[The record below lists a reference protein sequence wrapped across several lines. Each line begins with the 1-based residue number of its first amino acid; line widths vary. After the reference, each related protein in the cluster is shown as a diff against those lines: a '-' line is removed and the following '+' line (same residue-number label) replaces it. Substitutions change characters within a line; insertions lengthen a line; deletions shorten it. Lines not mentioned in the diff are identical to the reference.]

1 MCKNI
6 HSNACP
12 QIRKKMDS
20 RDHSS
25 MGLELQK
32 GGTELVDN
40 HVCFS
45 YNPSFSACFFSQN
58 SVSLATNQPEQCFG
72 LFFQRSE
79 WGCNMLD
86 SSN

>member
-40 HVCFS
+40 II
-45 YNPSFSACFFSQN
+45 
-58 SVSLATNQPEQCFG
+58 ATC
-72 LFFQRSE
+72 
-79 WGCNMLD
+79 
-86 SSN
+86 